1 MRGRFLTQAVAIARR
16 DLTIEGRAGEVLG
29 VILPF
34 AAVSVFVVPLA
45 TDALERRL
53 TDLASPV
60 YWLVGLLFGVIVS
73 LRQTGAE
80 TLTQRRQLALSGLDP
95 AARFAGRAAAAAIL
109 TLAVLAV
116 TAPLVLLFYNIERV
130 PRPGTMILVI
140 VLFAIGL
147 AMLSTLAGDVTTGLR
162 TRTALAPLL
171 VVPLAVP
178 LFLGASQTYEA
189 ILRQGSTLM
198 WVLLMVVFDLVLAA
212 AGTIAAGPLEE
223 AIT

>member
-1 MRGRFLTQAVAIARR
+1 MRSRFLTQAVAVARR

-53 TDLASPV
+53 ADLASPV
-60 YWLVGLLFGVIVS
+60 YWLVGLLFGMIVS
-73 LRQTGAE
+73 LRQTGTE
-80 TLTQRRQLALSGLDP
+80 TLTQRRHLVLLGLDP
-95 AARFAGRAAAAAIL
+95 VARFAGRASAAAVL
-109 TLAVLAV
+109 TLAVLGV
-116 TAPLVLLFYNIERV
+116 TAPLVLLFYGIDRIA
-130 PRPGTMILVI
+130 RPGIMIGVI
-140 VLFAIGL
+140 LLFAVGL

-189 ILRQGSTLM
+189 MLREGSSLA
-198 WVLLMVVFDLVLAA
+198 WVLLMVVFDLLLAA